1 MICQPR
7 QSPAPPRA
15 GLSLSLRIRKSTPP
29 AVPGRRGTYSV
40 IRPTNCHLRG
50 THNPFPGILPCRI
63 LTAKLHILA
72 PILVIQ
78 IDRHVQI
85 VDVVHIPY
93 GLRCNETAA
102 AVLAGR
108 ILTHRPAYRHLLDCA
123 VLFQRQRVS
132 SARSAARCQHQRAVY
147 HLAVFQQHRLYMD
160 ALIGRSVVV
169 PLPILIGLIIPFL
182 VLIHGH
188 RLVYVRHLFQ
198 RSLSSRRLLSVN
210 AGVSVP
216 QERHGLVQHL
226 REF

>member
-29 AVPGRRGTYSV
+29 AVPGRRGTFSV
-40 IRPTNCHLRG
+40 IRPTNCQLRG

-147 HLAVFQQHRLYMD
+147 HLAVFQQHRLYTD
-160 ALIGRSVVV
+160 ALVVV
-169 PLPILIGLIIPFL
+169 SPPILIGLTIPFL

-226 REF
+226 CEF

>member
-40 IRPTNCHLRG
+40 IRPTNCQLRG

-93 GLRCNETAA
+93 SLRYNETAA

-108 ILTHRPAYRHLLDCA
+108 ILTHRPAY
-123 VLFQRQRVS
+123 
-132 SARSAARCQHQRAVY
+132 
-147 HLAVFQQHRLYMD
+147 
-160 ALIGRSVVV
+160 LIGTSLTAPSFSSVSVS
-169 PLPILIGLIIPFL
+169 PLLALPLGASTSGQYTTLPFFSNIGSI
-182 VLIHGH
+182 
-188 RLVYVRHLFQ
+188 RM
-198 RSLSSRRLLSVN
+198 LSSDAAS
-210 AGVSVP
+210 
-216 QERHGLVQHL
+216 
-226 REF
+226 